1 MEKMKNAYPLTLKF
15 RLIALAPRV
24 SVVDA
29 KGQEI
34 FYIEQKVFALKEAV
48 NVFNNA
54 KEKKL
59 LYTLKADSIIDFGA
73 RYRFHNAHKKL
84 LGSVQQEGMRSLF
97 RGSYIVF
104 DENDQEVFK
113 VTQSNPWISV
123 LDSVLNII
131 PFAEFVTGFILNPA
145 YEITTNQKETV
156 LRMKKKPSFFEAQ
169 FAIDSPSGSLTD
181 EKELLVLLSLLM
193 IVQLER
199 SRG

>member
-1 MEKMKNAYPLTLKF
+1 MKNFYPLTLKF
-15 RLIALAPRV
+15 RLIALAPRIN
-24 SVVDA
+24 VVDS
-29 KGQEI
+29 KGNEI

-48 NVFNNA
+48 NIFNNA

-59 LYTLKADSIIDFGA
+59 LFTLKADSIIDFGA
-73 RYRFHNAHKKL
+73 RYRFHNTHKKL
-84 LGSVQQEGMRSLF
+84 IGSVQQEGMRSLF
-97 RGSYIVF
+97 RGSYIIF
-104 DENDQEVFK
+104 DEHDHATYK

-145 YEITTNQKETV
+145 YQITTNDQKETV
-156 LRMKKKPSFFEAQ
+156 LTMKKKPSFFEAQ
-169 FAIDSPSGSLTD
+169 FSIDSSSKSLTE

-199 SRG
+199 NRG